1 MIYLFSKSQSFSSHV
16 PQLIIGLGQ
25 LATDS
30 NPVIRK
36 TVCQSITLML
46 THLDHSLELQ
56 NGNILSF
63 MVTIM
68 SDVSDEV
75 IYEGAEFWIFMAE
88 LIESDSKYHDLVQPY
103 LHLLI
108 PSIIKKII
116 LTQQQIDQERVD
128 EIAEHTGEKQSF
140 TVAPRYHNRDSGQ
153 SSKDE
158 AEASSVY
165 TLRKQCAFL
174 LDYLSRVFDP
184 SITIPITIPVI
195 FTFLQ
200 TGDNVWHQECGLLAL
215 GAISEGC
222 ADSEELKVFL
232 PQLFN
237 YFVSSISGNVPEIR
251 AISCWAISRYAYFL
265 FEDSAVD
272 SVDKD
277 NLISII
283 LQSILNAMQDSSPR
297 VQTAACSALCS
308 LIENGG
314 DRTIPYVPHIL
325 THINTVHTSYGVKNT
340 LVLFDIL
347 GTLSD
352 NVGEIIGHS
361 SHTPLYMPFLM
372 KYFYFLTNSSNTNDI
387 YIDYRVV
394 PLLETLSSIMAVIG
408 IEGAPY
414 APEILSKCL
423 YIAQIVINSNENVT
437 PINADS
443 NIDQSHLIDTIYL
456 SCALDVIGGL
466 CEGLHDNFLNLVQST
481 SQETKLISILF
492 VALSNNDPE
501 VLQSAFSLVGEICK
515 SSMTLLL
522 RNVMHVEQL
531 LNIIDMNI
539 LNNNSNVRANAIWT
553 LGELALKIG
562 GVAIE
567 PYLSKLF
574 MKIQNCLHESVQENL
589 SIGLRCNLA
598 LTIGRLGTTFATQN

>member
-1 MIYLFSKSQSFSSHV
+1 MIYLFSKSQCFSAHV

-25 LATDS
+25 LATNSD
-30 NPVIRK
+30 PTIRK

-46 THLDHSLELQ
+46 THLDYSLELE

-63 MVTIM
+63 MVTVM

-75 IYEGAEFWIFMAE
+75 IYEGAEFWILMAE
-88 LIESDSKYHDLVQPY
+88 LIESNSEYYDLVQPY

-108 PSIIKKII
+108 PPIIKKLI

-140 TVAPRYHNRDSGQ
+140 TIAPRYHNQDSER

-165 TLRKQCAFL
+165 TLRKQCASL
-174 LDYLSRVFDP
+174 LDNLSRVFDP
-184 SITIPITIPVI
+184 SVTIPITIPVI

-200 TGDNVWHQECGLLAL
+200 TGDNEWYQECGLLAL

-222 ADSEELKVFL
+222 AGSEELKVFL
-232 PQLFN
+232 PQLFIF
-237 YFVSSISGNVPEIR
+237 FVSSISGNVPEIR
-251 AISCWAISRYAYFL
+251 AISCWTISRYAYFL
-265 FEDSAVD
+265 FEDTAVD

-277 NLISII
+277 NLTSTI
-283 LQSILNAMQDSSPR
+283 LRSILSAMQDSSPR
-297 VQTAACSALCS
+297 VQTAACSALCN

-314 DRTIPYVPHIL
+314 DRIIPYVSDIL
-325 THINTVHTSYGVKNT
+325 TQIDKVHTSYGVRNT

-352 NVGEIIGHS
+352 NVGEIICHS
-361 SHTPLYMPFLM
+361 SYTQLYMPFLM
-372 KYFYFLTNSSNTNDI
+372 KYFYFLTNASNTNDNN
-387 YIDYRVV
+387 IDYRII
-394 PLLETLSSIMAVIG
+394 PLLETLSSIMAIIG

-414 APEILSKCL
+414 ASEIFSKCL
-423 YIAQIVINSNENVT
+423 YMAQIVINSDENVT
-437 PINADS
+437 PM
-443 NIDQSHLIDTIYL
+443 IDTIYL
-456 SCALDVIGGL
+456 SLALDVIGGL
-466 CEGLHDNFLNLVQST
+466 CEGLQDNFLNLVQST
-481 SQETKLISILF
+481 SQETTLISILF
-492 VALSNNDPE
+492 VALSNNDPK

-515 SSMTLLL
+515 SSITLLL
-522 RNVMHVEQL
+522 RKDMHVEKL
-531 LNIIDMNI
+531 LNIIYANI
-539 LNNNSNVRANAIWT
+539 LNDESNVRANAVWT

-567 PYLSKLF
+567 PHLSKLF
-574 MKIQNCLHESVQENL
+574 INIQNCLHESVQEDDL
-589 SIGLRCNLA
+589 SIVLRSNLA
-598 LTIGRLGTTFATQN
+598 LTIGRLGTTVATKIQL